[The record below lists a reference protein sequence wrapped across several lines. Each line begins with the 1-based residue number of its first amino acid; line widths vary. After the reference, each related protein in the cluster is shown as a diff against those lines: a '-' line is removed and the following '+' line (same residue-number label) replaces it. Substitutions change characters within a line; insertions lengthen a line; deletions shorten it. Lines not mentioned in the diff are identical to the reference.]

1 MITAKHHL
9 KAVFFEMGNPVKQ
22 NIFLFS
28 GYTPRST
35 ALVERLINA
44 CDESASIV
52 LIEQVD
58 HILEKRVQDVESF
71 VVLDLP
77 NIKQSAI
84 QTISSVRKHSDG
96 IKILAIHIYTTKLLV
111 EPLIQA
117 GIHGYLMYEPTISEL
132 REAIS
137 AVSNGKVYLP
147 TQIQGGAIKPT

>member
-1 MITAKHHL
+1 
-9 KAVFFEMGNPVKQ
+9 MGKPVKQ

-35 ALVERLINA
+35 ALVERIEKA
-44 CDESASIV
+44 CDDSASIV

-84 QTISSVRKHSDG
+84 QTISSVTERSGD

-137 AVSNGKVYLP
+137 TVSKGDVYLP
-147 TQIQGGAIKPT
+147 DQIYR

>member
-1 MITAKHHL
+1 MTK
-9 KAVFFEMGNPVKQ
+9 PVKQ

-35 ALVERLINA
+35 ALVERMEKA
-44 CDESASIV
+44 CDDSAAVI
-52 LIEQVD
+52 LIEQVE

-84 QTISSVRKHSDG
+84 QTINSVREHSDG
-96 IKILAIHIYTTKLLV
+96 IKILAIHIYTTRLLV

-117 GIHGYLMYEPTISEL
+117 GIHGYLMYEPAISEL

-137 AVSNGKVYLP
+137 TVSKGNVYLP
-147 TQIQGGAIKPT
+147 AQIYG

>member
-1 MITAKHHL
+1 
-9 KAVFFEMGNPVKQ
+9 MGKPVKQ

-35 ALVERLINA
+35 ALVERIEKA
-44 CDESASIV
+44 CDDSASIV

-58 HILEKRVQDVESF
+58 HILEKRVQDVKSF

-84 QTISSVRKHSDG
+84 QTISSVTERSGD

-137 AVSNGKVYLP
+137 TVSKGDVYLP
-147 TQIQGGAIKPT
+147 DQIYR